1 LDDYWFWFYQ
11 LPYFLPMAALLV
23 TRSRRVDVT
32 LFVILIVVQLIS
44 DFDLGP
50 SSRWGAQV
58 GISLGYE
65 ASTSTTATPK

>member
-1 LDDYWFWFYQ
+1 
-11 LPYFLPMAALLV
+11 MAALLV